1 MLNCLDLQLEEEN
14 HRKELKEIKDQ
25 LVIAEG
31 DMSEQIKRREDL
43 EKQENKYWKEY
54 SKYKRDVSIQFGLE
68 GKVLKCIAFY
78 LLKLNIHVHF
88 PASNG
93 RRRL

>member
-1 MLNCLDLQLEEEN
+1 MFNCLDLQLEEEN

-54 SKYKRDVSIQFGLE
+54 SKYKRDVSIQFNIL
-68 GKVLKCIAFY
+68 CI
-78 LLKLNIHVHF
+78 H
-88 PASNG
+88 
-93 RRRL
+93 

>member
-1 MLNCLDLQLEEEN
+1 MLNCLYLQLEEEN

-54 SKYKRDVSIQFGLE
+54 SKYKRDVSI
-68 GKVLKCIAFY
+68 
-78 LLKLNIHVHF
+78 
-88 PASNG
+88 
-93 RRRL
+93 

>member
-1 MLNCLDLQLEEEN
+1 MNCLDLQLEEEN
-14 HRKELKEIKDQ
+14 HRRQLKEIKDQ

-54 SKYKRDVSIQFGLE
+54 SKYKRDVSIQFHIL
-68 GKVLKCIAFY
+68 CI
-78 LLKLNIHVHF
+78 H
-88 PASNG
+88 
-93 RRRL
+93 

>member
-54 SKYKRDVSIQFGLE
+54 SKYKRDVSIQFYIL
-68 GKVLKCIAFY
+68 CI
-78 LLKLNIHVHF
+78 H
-88 PASNG
+88 
-93 RRRL
+93 

>member
-54 SKYKRDVSIQFGLE
+54 SKYKRDVSIQFHNL
-68 GKVLKCIAFY
+68 CS
-78 LLKLNIHVHF
+78 H
-88 PASNG
+88 
-93 RRRL
+93 

>member
-54 SKYKRDVSIQFGLE
+54 SKYKRDVSIQFHIR
-68 GKVLKCIAFY
+68 CI
-78 LLKLNIHVHF
+78 H
-88 PASNG
+88 
-93 RRRL
+93 

>member
-1 MLNCLDLQLEEEN
+1 MLNGLDLQLEEEN
-14 HRKELKEIKDQ
+14 HRKELKEIKNQ

-54 SKYKRDVSIQFGLE
+54 SKYKRDVSIQFHIL
-68 GKVLKCIAFY
+68 CFY
-78 LLKLNIHVHF
+78 
-88 PASNG
+88 
-93 RRRL
+93 

>member
-1 MLNCLDLQLEEEN
+1 MNCLDLQLEEEN
-14 HRKELKEIKDQ
+14 HRRELKEIKDQ

-54 SKYKRDVSIQFGLE
+54 SKYKRDVSIQFHIL
-68 GKVLKCIAFY
+68 CI
-78 LLKLNIHVHF
+78 H
-88 PASNG
+88 
-93 RRRL
+93 

>member
-1 MLNCLDLQLEEEN
+1 MLNGLDLQLEEEN
-14 HRKELKEIKDQ
+14 HRKELKEIKNQ

-54 SKYKRDVSIQFGLE
+54 SKYKRDVSIQFLI
-68 GKVLKCIAFY
+68 LCI
-78 LLKLNIHVHF
+78 H
-88 PASNG
+88 
-93 RRRL
+93 

>member
-31 DMSEQIKRREDL
+31 DMSEQIKRREEL

-54 SKYKRDVSIQFGLE
+54 SKYKRDVSIQCHIM
-68 GKVLKCIAFY
+68 CID
-78 LLKLNIHVHF
+78 
-88 PASNG
+88 
-93 RRRL
+93 